1 MTKLLAAFWLLSN
14 LVAGAAWAQPL
25 PANAA
30 GVTMGHWHLNSRD
43 IDANEKIFVAM
54 GGVPMKQGNFNIVK
68 FPGVLVYLNL
78 NPGAAPA
85 TGGTAGS
92 VINHV
97 GFTVPNVQEA
107 MARWKAA
114 GVPVEPGRNRT
125 DQAYVTT
132 ADGLRVEI
140 LENKDQAVPI
150 ENQHVHFFVPAAQ
163 IPEIQAWYVKVFG
176 AKASMRG
183 NNQSADIPG
192 VNLTFSK
199 TDMPTVPTAGRVLDH
214 IGFDIAN
221 LEAFCKK
228 LEASGIKLDRPYTKN
243 KDGDALAFVHDQW
256 GTRIEMNER
265 VHPMWD

>member
-1 MTKLLAAFWLLSN
+1 MLKFIAALSLASSLAAGTAS
-14 LVAGAAWAQPL
+14 AQLAP
-25 PANAA
+25 PNAA

-43 IDANEKIFVAM
+43 VEANKKIFVAM
-54 GGVPMKQGNFNIVK
+54 GGTAIKQGNFDIVK
-68 FPGVLVYLNL
+68 FPNVLVYLNL
-78 NPGAAPA
+78 SPGAAPSV
-85 TGGTAGS
+85 GGTAGT

-107 MARWKAA
+107 IVRWKAA
-114 GVPVEPGRNRT
+114 GVPVEPGKNRT

-132 ADGLRVEI
+132 QDGLRVEI

-150 ENQHVHFFVPAAQ
+150 ENHHVHFFVPAAQ

-199 TDMPTVPTAGRVLDH
+199 TDLPTVPTVGHVLDH
-214 IGFDIAN
+214 IGFDIKN
-221 LEAFCKK
+221 LEAFCKQ
-228 LEASGIKLDRPYTKN
+228 LEAAGIKLDRPYTKN
-243 KDGDALAFVHDQW
+243 AQGDALAFVHDQW
-256 GTRIEMNER
+256 GTKIEMNER
-265 VHPMWD
+265 AQPM